1 MKKLL
6 STLAVTAALTA
17 SAQASVIADIK
28 VGAGLLP
35 SVAATGNLDTFSVE
49 NDLGISAAQQSYF
62 YAEFDHLIPIVPNIK
77 YEQTTRTYKG
87 TATQSFTVGTIT
99 YSASSP
105 STYTWDHQDA
115 IFYWGV
121 PFSTWLP
128 MIDAA
133 DFGLGLKLG
142 DMTLGI
148 ENVATQTFAFGA
160 PYGYA
165 RIHVTPPML
174 FGLGFEFEGKYLN
187 YQATEGT
194 LAFSEFVYKAD
205 WMLEAPIPV
214 IDLSVGVELG
224 YKTTS
229 YKITASGTAFDLG
242 YSGIFYGIVGKFG
255 I

>member
-35 SVAATGNLDTFSVE
+35 SVDVSGTAAGIDIN
-49 NDLGISAAQQSYF
+49 NGLGMSSAQQSYF

-77 YEQTTRTYKG
+77 YEQTTRTYSG
-87 TATQSFTVGTIT
+87 TATIT
-99 YSASSP
+99 DASLGISASSP
-105 STYTWDHQDA
+105 SVFNWDHQDA

-133 DFGLGLKLG
+133 DFGIGLKLG
-142 DMTLGI
+142 DMTTGV
-148 ENVATQTFAFGA
+148 ENVQTLTFPIGA
-160 PYGYA
+160 AYGYA
-165 RIHVTPPML
+165 RLHVTPPML
-174 FGLGFEFEGKYLN
+174 FGLGFEFEGKYMD
-187 YQATEGT
+187 YKATEGQLT
-194 LAFSEFVYKAD
+194 FSEYVYKAD

-214 IDLSVGVELG
+214 IDLSVGVEFG

-229 YKITASGTAFDLG
+229 YNVTASGVTFDLG